1 MYNKCKELKK
11 KTKGITLVALVVTII
26 VLLILAGVAINFT
39 IGEDGIF
46 KRAQNAV
53 DLYSEAAAKEK
64 LEIMYAGYLIDGGYK
79 DTEKDEIDIF
89 LDIMGDKEIT
99 KEDIE
104 EFNKVLEQYGK
115 KIIGITNVEELKS
128 IGKDENYPLNGL
140 YLQLNDISF
149 NDTDTLTPIGSSET
163 PFEGIYDGNNYKI
176 DNLKLANEKDNI
188 GIFSVNKGK
197 IKNIIIENCNMSLNY
212 TKVGTIAGINNGKI
226 INCVANSGS
235 INTNADNDGSRIGG
249 IIGQN
254 GEGGEV
260 VNCANNISV
269 AAEYKLV
276 GGIVGYNLGGNIE
289 NCKNYGEISGPT
301 QVGGIAG
308 DSEGLNENN
317 IVNVKN
323 CTNYAKITGDGRLN
337 YESSIGG
344 IVGTNFVY
352 SALENNINEGEIVS
366 DGSMSGGI
374 AGSNSYM
381 ITNCKNE
388 GNIQMIYDKQIQV
401 QREIGGIVG
410 RNAGLTE
417 NCINVANIQGL
428 NDITDFIG
436 GVTGTSF
443 SANVD
448 EYGFK
453 YGGKIEQ
460 CYNSGNISGNNYI
473 GGISGRNSDSAILN
487 SCFNIR
493 RNYRKY

>member
-128 IGKDENYPLNGL
+128 IGNDENYPLDGL

-149 NDTDTLTPIGSSET
+149 NDTDILTPIGSSET
-163 PFEGIYDGNNYKI
+163 PFEGIYDGNSHKI
-176 DNLKLANEKDNI
+176 DNLKLANEKENI

-197 IKNIIIENCNMSLNY
+197 IKNVRVESYNITVSY
-212 TKVGTIAGINNGKI
+212 AQAGTIAGVNNGKI
-226 INCVANSGS
+226 MNCANDNGS
-235 INTNADNDGSRIGG
+235 ISSNGENDGSRIGG
-249 IIGQN
+249 IVGLN
-254 GEGGEV
+254 GEGGEI
-260 VNCANNISV
+260 VNCTNNISV
-269 AAEYKLV
+269 TGEYKLV
-276 GGIVGYNLGGNIE
+276 GGIVGYSLGGNIE
-289 NCKNYGEISGPT
+289 KCKNYGEITGPT

-317 IVNVKN
+317 IVTLKN
-323 CTNYAKITGDGRLN
+323 CTNYAKITGDGKSS
-337 YESSIGG
+337 YEGSIGG
-344 IVGTNFVY
+344 IVGTNYVY
-352 SALENNINEGEIVS
+352 SILESNINEGTIVS
-366 DGSMSGGI
+366 DGGMSGGI
-374 AGSNSYM
+374 AGSNRH
-381 ITNCKNE
+381 IVTNCTNK
-388 GNIQMIYDKQIQV
+388 GNIQMIHDEEISIQRNV
-401 QREIGGIVG
+401 GGIVG
-410 RNAGLTE
+410 KNSGGTVRK
-417 NCINVANIQGL
+417 CINLANIQGVA
-428 NDITDFIG
+428 DYTDFVG
-436 GVTGTSF
+436 GITG
-443 SANVD
+443 AVD
-448 EYGFK
+448 NS
-453 YGGKIEQ
+453 KIEQ
-460 CYNSGNISGNNYI
+460 CYNTGNISGHNI
-473 GGISGRNSDSAILN
+473 IAGVSARIAESSTIN
-487 SCFNIR
+487 SCFNVR
-493 RNYRKY
+493 RN